1 MPVPKESADMDGQ
14 TAHRPR
20 ADDHPAPRRRWFI
33 VLVVVIVLGAATGA
47 AALGLGGRHRPV
59 AQAKVT
65 LTSTAVTR
73 CTLTD
78 SQVFPG
84 QTTFGAAHPVPVQS
98 QGLITWLP
106 RAGTV
111 VREGQTLVRV
121 NDRPVVLLHGSL
133 PHYRALHAPAA
144 QTTTAVTDG
153 AKTSA
158 PATPSG
164 PTAVRPMRGADVRQ
178 LKRALTRLGY
188 RGLGTGKDYTRST
201 AEVVKR
207 WQRDLGE
214 NPTGTVQLGDVFYAG
229 GPLRVVPGPEAAVG
243 QPMSPAALRR
253 TSRTL
258 AVTATVDGTSTWVR
272 PGVKLSID
280 TGPGG
285 SVPAVVSSVKAG
297 DTTGPDGSKNLDIVA
312 SVADQSALK
321 SAGAAVTVTH
331 VTARHADVL
340 CVPSAA
346 LVALAEG
353 GYGLEAEGG
362 TYLPVQIGLFA
373 QGKVEVRGAAIHDGL
388 RILSPVGD

>member
-1 MPVPKESADMDGQ
+1 MDGQ
-14 TAHRPR
+14 TTHRPP

-78 SQVFPG
+78 SQDFPG

-106 RAGTV
+106 KAGTV
-111 VREGQTLVRV
+111 VSEGQTLVRV

-133 PHYRALHAPAA
+133 PQYRAFHVPAV
-144 QTTTAVTDG
+144 QTTTGATGGSAADRSG

-164 PTAVRPMRGADVRQ
+164 PTAGRPMHGADVRQ

-207 WQRDLGE
+207 WQRDLRA

-243 QPMSPAALRR
+243 QPMSPTALQR

-258 AVTATVDGTSTWVR
+258 AVTATVDGTSTWAR
-272 PGVKLSID
+272 TGVKLSID

-285 SVPAVVSSVKAG
+285 SVPAVVSSVTAG
-297 DTTGPDGSKNLDIVA
+297 DSTSPDGGKNLDIVA

-353 GYGLEAEGG
+353 GYGLETEGG

-388 RILSPVGD
+388 RIQSPVGD